1 MAAKRLP
8 QSNNN
13 NYPIDPSSLPDDGS
27 SVTFEQTFRKKV
39 GDGTSAVGMT
49 ADDFETADWQ
59 VERQTD
65 SGWATI
71 DVVAGR
77 PHKPELRE
85 MYGEGKYR
93 IMPLDPRDRRP
104 MESLH
109 RIELIGSPVLGR
121 QAATPAQAPMNDD
134 LPPWMRLMMAQ
145 QAQERADAIRRAEEV
160 EARRAEWEKQ
170 QAQREWERQEREERE
185 RRAREDR
192 EAEERRMASER
203 QNQML
208 IAGLSVAK
216 ELFANKRESSG
227 DSDTSAMLLQALLR
241 NQEQRQAATAAPSG
255 SLKETLEL
263 LVVLDKIAE
272 GRAER
277 NAPPLPPEPEEENLG
292 KSFMGMLPMLMA
304 MRGGGAQNAAPP
316 AFDPSMIQQL
326 TGQAVQ
332 KVLADP
338 DAIAEYAGQNPD
350 ATAKVFLAAVKKN
363 PSLESAVMKALEDDE
378 GE

>member
-121 QAATPAQAPMNDD
+121 QAATPVQAPMNDD

-145 QAQERADAIRRAEEV
+145 QAQERADAIRRAEEA

-192 EAEERRMASER
+192 ESEDRRMASDR
-203 QNQML
+203 QNQMM
-208 IAGLSVAK
+208 IAGLAVAK

-227 DSDTSAMLLQALLR
+227 DSDTSAMLLQALLH
-241 NQEQRQAATAAPSG
+241 NQEQRQAVTAAPSG

-277 NAPPLPPEPEEENLG
+277 NAPPPPPEPEEENLG

-316 AFDPSMIQQL
+316 AFDPAMIQQL

-332 KVLADP
+332 KMLADP
-338 DAIAEYAGQNPD
+338 DAIAEYAGHNPD
-350 ATAKVFLAAVKKN
+350 VTAKAFLAAVKKN
-363 PSLESAVMKALEDDE
+363 PSLESAVMKVLEEDE

>member
-49 ADDFETADWQ
+49 ADDFETSDWQ

-121 QAATPAQAPMNDD
+121 QAATPVQAPMNDD

-160 EARRAEWEKQ
+160 EARRDAWEKQ

-192 EAEERRMASER
+192 EAEERRMASDR
-203 QNQML
+203 QNQMM

-241 NQEQRQAATAAPSG
+241 NQEQRQAAPAPSG

-272 GRAER
+272 NRAER
-277 NAPPLPPEPEEENLG
+277 NAPPPPPEPEEENLG

-304 MRGGGAQNAAPP
+304 MRGGGSQNAAPP

-332 KVLADP
+332 KMLADP
-338 DAIAEYAGQNPD
+338 DAIAEYAGQNPE
-350 ATAKVFLAAVKKN
+350 ATARVFLAAVKKN

-378 GE
+378 DE

>member
-13 NYPIDPSSLPDDGS
+13 NYPLDPASLPDDGS
-27 SVTFEQTFRKKV
+27 PVTFEQTFRKKV

-109 RIELIGSPVLGR
+109 RIELIGSPVLGK

-145 QAQERADAIRRAEEV
+145 QAQERADAIRRAEEA

-192 EAEERRMASER
+192 EAEERRMASDR
-203 QNQML
+203 QNQMM
-208 IAGLSVAK
+208 IAGLAVAK

-241 NQEQRQAATAAPSG
+241 NQEQRQAAPAPSG

-277 NAPPLPPEPEEENLG
+277 NAPPPPPEPEEENLG

-316 AFDPSMIQQL
+316 AFDPAMIQQL

-332 KVLADP
+332 KMLADP